1 MAPRNCALSFCA
13 TMVAKFTWHS
23 LAPSGR
29 IALAGSFP
37 GLKPWAEFYSPFGA
51 SASGLGMTVVKQIR
65 PLETEGRLVF
75 GITRLKLGYGFSG
88 GSSVIHT
95 AKRHA
100 PKGRQNSAQGFNPGT
115 AHPQHA
121 PRRGDRPNLLTT
133 QKCVQ
138 LWHLAIALSH
148 FAQRWLRNSPGILSP
163 LQGASLWLGQSQG

>member
-1 MAPRNCALSFCA
+1 
-13 TMVAKFTWHS
+13 
-23 LAPSGR
+23 
-29 IALAGSFP
+29 
-37 GLKPWAEFYSPFGA
+37 
-51 SASGLGMTVVKQIR
+51 MTVVKQIR

-115 AHPQHA
+115 DHPTARALKGRQIESTNNAEVRPIVA
-121 PRRGDRPNLLTT
+121 PRN
-133 QKCVQ
+133 C
-138 LWHLAIALSH
+138 ASH